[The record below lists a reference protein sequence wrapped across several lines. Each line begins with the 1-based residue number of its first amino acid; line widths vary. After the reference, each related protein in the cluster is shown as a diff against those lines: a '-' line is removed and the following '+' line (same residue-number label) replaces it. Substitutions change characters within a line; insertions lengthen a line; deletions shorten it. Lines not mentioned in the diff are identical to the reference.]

1 MRDLL
6 EPICEQ
12 NRRVID
18 QPGALAK
25 YRKDLSSQRRLAFL
39 LFLLVMQVQPFLD
52 QIRLI
57 FCSRDG
63 LEPFLDISIQPVQV
77 GDVSIVPET
86 GIAIAETG
94 DVVRR
99 MTIVKPERGRKV
111 ALDELDGADEGVGGE
126 CRWSPG

>member
-1 MRDLL
+1 
-6 EPICEQ
+6 
-12 NRRVID
+12 
-18 QPGALAK
+18 
-25 YRKDLSSQRRLAFL
+25 
-39 LFLLVMQVQPFLD
+39 MQVQPFFD

-63 LEPFLDISIQPVQV
+63 LEPFFDVSIQPVQV

-111 ALDELDGADEGVGGE
+111 ALHELDGADEGVGGE
-126 CRWSPG
+126 CRRSRG